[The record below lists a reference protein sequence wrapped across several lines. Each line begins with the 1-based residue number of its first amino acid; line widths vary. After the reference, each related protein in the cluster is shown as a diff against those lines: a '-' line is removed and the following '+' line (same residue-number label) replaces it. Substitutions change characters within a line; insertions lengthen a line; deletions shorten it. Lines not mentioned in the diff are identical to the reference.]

1 MRAATS
7 YAISVHWLLLRPVLV
22 RSKCLS
28 EAVIVSIPFR
38 GKLWSSSLPSSVF
51 LRFKDFASF
60 KTHLSVRYLCCH
72 QETQRQRE
80 SMKRISTISLKA
92 QSCNEPATSE
102 STWLHL
108 NHFVCVWEGWRS
120 STRSEACN
128 SVVVTRLAQAG
139 PFHCKALI
147 EKMTLRIKSLS
158 RRRRWRGTGYI
169 VNKNRKLTQNK
180 TNNIKII
187 LIVVIMIKNND
198 DNANNKNTRKQK
210 KQKIKVTS
218 KILSKPCKT
227 TYKKTR
233 FKPST

>member
-28 EAVIVSIPFR
+28 EAVIVSILFR

-92 QSCNEPATSE
+92 QSCHEPATSE
-102 STWLHL
+102 NTRMHL
-108 NHFVCVWEGWRS
+108 NHFVCVGGLEVINEERGMQLCGRNSSRS
-120 STRSEACN
+120 SW
-128 SVVVTRLAQAG
+128 
-139 PFHCKALI
+139 PF
-147 EKMTLRIKSLS
+147 SLQS
-158 RRRRWRGTGYI
+158 LDW
-169 VNKNRKLTQNK
+169 KNDSKN
-180 TNNIKII
+180 KII
-187 LIVVIMIKNND
+187 I
-198 DNANNKNTRKQK
+198 T
-210 KQKIKVTS
+210 
-218 KILSKPCKT
+218 
-227 TYKKTR
+227 KKTMKR
-233 FKPST
+233 NRIHREQEQEINPEQNQ